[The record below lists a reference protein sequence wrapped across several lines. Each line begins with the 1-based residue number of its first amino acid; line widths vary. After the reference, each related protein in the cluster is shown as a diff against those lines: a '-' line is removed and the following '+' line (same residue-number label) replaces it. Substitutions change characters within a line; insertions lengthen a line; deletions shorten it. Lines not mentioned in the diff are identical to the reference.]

1 MTARII
7 MKLRVVDRREAPG
20 DMIQLRFAHPK
31 KPLLPPW
38 TPGAHV
44 DLRLPQGRIRQ
55 YSLLGDPEDRET
67 YRIAVKREDQG
78 RGGSRWIHDMLRAGD
93 EAHVSMPRN
102 NFPLDPTA
110 ERSIL
115 VAGGVGVTPMLSMA
129 LALRR
134 EGRPFTMHY
143 CFRRRAT
150 APLLTELR
158 AICGEA
164 LVEHA
169 SEDGAAARFRPE
181 EMLRERPEGAHV
193 YCCGPDRLVEAVT
206 GATAHW
212 PEEAAHFEVFQ
223 ATLDENFN
231 PEPFDLTVA
240 STGRTYRIP
249 ADRSALAVLREA
261 GFALP
266 SSCELG
272 VCGTCECGYRDG
284 VVIHRDKVLRPS
296 ARQHRMMLCVSRAR
310 VGVTV
315 DL

>member
-1 MTARII
+1 
-7 MKLRVVDRREAPG
+7 MKLRVVERREQPG
-20 DMIQLRFAHPK
+20 GMLRLAFAHPK
-31 KPLLPPW
+31 KPQLPPW

-44 DLRLPQGRIRQ
+44 DLRLPGGKIRQ
-55 YSLLGDPEDRET
+55 YSLLGDPEDLST
-67 YRIAVKREDQG
+67 YRIAVKREEAG
-78 RGGSRWIHDMLRAGD
+78 RGGSIWVHGELREGG
-93 EAHVSMPRN
+93 EAHVSAPRN
-102 NFPLDPTA
+102 NFPLAAEA

-115 VAGGVGVTPMLSMA
+115 IAGGVGVTPMLSMA
-129 LALRR
+129 IALKRAA
-134 EGRPFTMHY
+134 RPFVMHY
-143 CFRRRAT
+143 CFRERAT
-150 APLLTELR
+150 APLLAELR
-158 AICGEA
+158 AVCGGA

-169 SEDGAAARFRPE
+169 SEDGPPARLDVASSLTP
-181 EMLRERPEGAHV
+181 RPEGAHV
-193 YCCGPDRLVEAVT
+193 YCCGPERLVEAVT
-206 GATAHW
+206 AATESW

-231 PEPFDLTVA
+231 AEPFDLTVA
-240 STGRTYRIP
+240 STGETYRVP
-249 ADRSALAVLREA
+249 ADRSALEVLREA